1 MLAGTVK
8 IFFIAYRKLF
18 DVVSNY
24 CAWSILLN
32 SFVGSYKNLLLTVLF
47 IFFFLHN
54 SSLLIENYSTSYQT
68 IVLGLFY

>member
-1 MLAGTVK
+1 MLARTAK

-32 SFVGSYKNLLLTVLF
+32 SFVGSYKNP
-47 IFFFLHN
+47 
-54 SSLLIENYSTSYQT
+54 
-68 IVLGLFY
+68 

>member
-1 MLAGTVK
+1 MLAGIMK

-32 SFVGSYKNLLLTVLF
+32 SFVGSYKNPLFTVF
-47 IFFFLHN
+47 SIFFFLPA
-54 SSLLIENYSTSYQT
+54 LELYFQ
-68 IVLGLFY
+68 

>member
-24 CAWSILLN
+24 YARSILLN
-32 SFVGSYKNLLLTVLF
+32 SFVDSYKNPLVTVLF
-47 IFFFLHN
+47 HFFLFTSFRTVLSVVD
-54 SSLLIENYSTSYQT
+54 SSCSCSYH
-68 IVLGLFY
+68 

>member
-32 SFVGSYKNLLLTVLF
+32 SFVGSYKNLLITVF
-47 IFFFLHN
+47 SIFSFLPA
-54 SSLLIENYSTSYQT
+54 LELYFQ
-68 IVLGLFY
+68 